1 MAVATESPSPWLL
14 LVLTLPSK
22 SASARVDIWRKL
34 KRYGALSLRTSGHV
48 LPNTAENLE
57 RFEWIAAEIRKH
69 RGQASIAQVQSFDD
83 LPHERLV
90 QLFVADRNR
99 EYEGLAR
106 ELKVKRKRRIN
117 LALVRRRLQEVA
129 AVDFFKSPMRAQV
142 EAMIEALDRSSA
154 IPQARVRRGGRNS
167 YANRIWVTRHRP
179 GIDRCAS
186 AWLIQRFIDPNA
198 KFTFASDAKQVVDAI
213 PFDMFGSSGFGHRG
227 TDCTFETLCKE
238 FSLKDGRL
246 RAIAEIVHDAD
257 LNDEKYGRSEG
268 AGVDAILKGWAKQ
281 QVSDEELLR
290 RGMEL
295 IEGLYHAVS

>member
-1 MAVATESPSPWLL
+1 M
-14 LVLTLPSK
+14 
-22 SASARVDIWRKL
+22 
-34 KRYGALSLRTSGHV
+34 
-48 LPNTAENLE
+48 E

-69 RGQASIAQVQSFDD
+69 KGQASVAQVQSFDD

-90 QLFVADRNR
+90 QLFVADRNK
-99 EYEGLAR
+99 EYEALAR
-106 ELKVKRKRRIN
+106 ELKGNRKRRLN
-117 LALVRRRLQEVA
+117 LSLLRRRLQEIA
-129 AVDFFKSPMRAQV
+129 TVDFFKSPMRTQI
-142 EAMIEALDRSSA
+142 EAMIDAMDRDSSSR
-154 IPQARVRRGGRNS
+154 QTRTRRGGRNTFS
-167 YANRIWVTRHRP
+167 NRIWITRHRP

-198 KFTFASDAKQVVDAI
+198 KFTFAGDPKQVPDAI
-213 PFDMFGSSGFGHRG
+213 PFDMFGSAGFGHRG

-238 FSLKDGRL
+238 FGVKDGRL
-246 RAIAEIVHDAD
+246 RPIAEIVHDAD

-268 AGVDAILKGWAKQ
+268 AGVDAILKGWARQ

>member
-1 MAVATESPSPWLL
+1 MPVAAQMAPWLL
-14 LVLTLPSK
+14 LVLTIPSK
-22 SASARVDIWRKL
+22 NPSARVEIWRKL
-34 KRYGALSLRTSGHV
+34 KRYGALSLRTSGYV
-48 LPNTAENLE
+48 LPNNAENME

-69 RGQASIAQVQSFDD
+69 KGQASVAQVQSFDD

-99 EYEGLAR
+99 EYEALAL
-106 ELKVKRKRRIN
+106 ELKANRKRKVN
-117 LALVRRRLQEVA
+117 LSILRRRLQEVA

-142 EAMIEALDRSSA
+142 EAMIDALDRSSS
-154 IPQARVRRGGRNS
+154 PQARTRRSGRS
-167 YANRIWVTRHRP
+167 SFANRIWITRHRP

-198 KFTFASDAKQVVDAI
+198 KFMFASDSKQVPDAI
-213 PFDMFGSSGFGHRG
+213 PFDMFGSAGFGHRG

-238 FSLKDGRL
+238 FGLKDGKV

-268 AGVDAILKGWAKQ
+268 AGVDAILNGWAKQ

-290 RGMEL
+290 RGIEL